1 MKGEGRAGHERGNI
15 DLDKSINYLSTL
27 CTVSIGYQTA
37 STIETSK
44 KCCIHM
50 AKAALGKQRKEK
62 KSTSGI

>member
-44 KCCIHM
+44 
-50 AKAALGKQRKEK
+50 
-62 KSTSGI
+62 